1 MIGARVAR
9 FWADEAGAV
18 TVDWLAL
25 TAAAV
30 GVGLLGADIIAQST
44 ADTSNEIEAMLRD
57 AKLGSITFVDSS
69 TSASSSASGA
79 SISSLKF

>member
-1 MIGARVAR
+1 MAR

-30 GVGLLGADIIAQST
+30 GVGLLGANIIAQST
-44 ADTSNEIEAMLRD
+44 ADTSAEIEAVLRD

-69 TSASSSASGA
+69 STASSSAAGA
-79 SISSLKF
+79 SSGSLKF